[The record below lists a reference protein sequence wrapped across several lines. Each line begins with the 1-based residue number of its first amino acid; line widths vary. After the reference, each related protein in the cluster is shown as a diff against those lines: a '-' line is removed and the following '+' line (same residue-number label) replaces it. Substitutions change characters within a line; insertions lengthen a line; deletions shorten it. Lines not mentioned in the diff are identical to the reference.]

1 MKQIKLPILFLS
13 ILSLTACLEPDLPKC
28 NDKESKQLLSQ
39 VVNQNLKKM
48 GEREVLVSLK
58 DIEEVAFNKHSGIR
72 VCKSNAVFSDADEA
86 WFTYKIYWGN
96 SKKGRMEKEFFVEIT
111 DGGDLE

>member
-58 DIEEVAFNKHSGIR
+58 DIEEVAFNKHMELESVKVMLYFLMLMRLGLLTRFIGEIR
-72 VCKSNAVFSDADEA
+72 KKVEWK
-86 WFTYKIYWGN
+86 KN
-96 SKKGRMEKEFFVEIT
+96 S
-111 DGGDLE
+111 L